1 MIHYPIPPHKQKAFS
16 ELNKS
21 KDFTNRKITKEI
33 LSLPIF
39 PTLTKFETKRIVNT
53 LNSFKNEKYQ
63 FAFQF

>member
-16 ELNKS
+16 ELNKRR
-21 KDFTNRKITKEI
+21 FYVTEKITKEI

-53 LNSFKNEKYQ
+53 LNSFK
-63 FAFQF
+63 